1 MLELD
6 PDKRISAEAAL
17 GSKWLKNV
25 VPEEMEPPN
34 LPTWQDC
41 HELWSKKQRRQ
52 KREAAQAGPPGQPG
66 PGSMPSNR
74 FPEHNNVGGG
84 VSANEISTNDFI
96 P

>member
-17 GSKWLKNV
+17 ESKWLKNV
-25 VPEEMEPPN
+25 VPENMEPPN

-52 KREAAQAGPPGQPG
+52 KREAAQAGNPGNQKFSDNNIGVPSSA
-66 PGSMPSNR
+66 PIPSN
-74 FPEHNNVGGG
+74 E
-84 VSANEISTNDFI
+84 SSTNDFI

>member
-17 GSKWLKNV
+17 ESKWLKNI
-25 VPEEMEPPN
+25 VPEEMDPPD

-52 KREAAQAGPPGQPG
+52 KREAAQAGPVPQHPN
-66 PGSMPSNR
+66 SN
-74 FPEHNNVGGG
+74 PPQELIMNPIDV
-84 VSANEISTNDFI
+84 I